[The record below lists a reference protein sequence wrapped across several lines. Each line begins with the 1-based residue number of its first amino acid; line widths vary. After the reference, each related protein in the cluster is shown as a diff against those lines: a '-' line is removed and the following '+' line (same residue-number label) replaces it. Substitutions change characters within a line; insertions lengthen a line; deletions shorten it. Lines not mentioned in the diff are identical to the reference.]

1 MKGRNVILPP
11 LTPTDGGDLPPS
23 SAQQQQSPQ
32 RQMTLDVK
40 AKSLGYQLPHAEA
53 EIQRIQEL
61 QRARRDEFMKRR
73 QDRPVERSTQVAH
86 WLERHSEQ
94 SLQDLGLATSPV
106 PVRSILLPSTTTTAA
121 APNSGGGVDGG
132 LAHTGSLG
140 AKGMADIFDSS
151 PTHQEQERRLSDTGG
166 PRMNLSRTTSAFG
179 STSQLVTGRDA
190 LGLSRYQIRGDLKEW
205 LQRVEALN
213 ERLVLDGGD
222 FTPAEESFL
231 KAALERQ
238 VAQTVHKDAIRDDY
252 LMKQSVKGICEML
265 ENATRT
271 PFAIREDLSV
281 KSQLDSLE
289 KQVQDMYAKA
299 VRRGGFVYGS
309 QVSVDGGTAG
319 AGAGA
324 KKVESEGE
332 IRKRQLAAGVAA
344 AAQSQ
349 HILLTQVQLNQVL
362 QAFYQQQRPSNKREQ
377 GRLER
382 QLVQSMV
389 REDNITTT
397 LRRRNKELS
406 LEVETLQETVQQLLE
421 EKQRARKISL
431 GTLVPDTTSEGST
444 VEALQQTNETIKEMS
459 EVLAR
464 KAIRDIQGHCDDLRV
479 QRNDLSV
486 ELQVLKDHFEEM
498 NAERDLLH
506 EKVLALEDQW
516 TKHEEAKRQQ
526 EEERNRLFGGMR
538 SDQQYYQSTIHKV
551 LLKSSTALSSIV
563 MCVGETDQQ
572 QLDVDWNKLQAVIDA
587 WTSAVS
593 FSFHFCEAAKATAA
607 EVRVATSRHIERGR
621 VAQPRIGSPQSS
633 SPVAP
638 STPVLINHNRKNDI
652 PSQADVNH
660 QLVNDLGQ
668 RLDDTIAEAKAK
680 FREARFMRSFMW
692 YLIHCFDALLNGT
705 YSDEVHG
712 KRSFQSAAEQK
723 AKREDAAR
731 RRRGMGGAAAADDKT
746 EAEIV
751 EDTFPP
757 AAVVALDADYAYAWS
772 EEIQALERVFMGFR
786 SRLSTSETQQG
797 EVNSAVLRA
806 LESVG
811 ESRAAHQTKTEE
823 PHVTPPGG
831 GGTIAS
837 NVAGNGANSSSVP
850 QQRSANPSSTLHD
863 AHAMVD
869 AIAALP
875 TASCKDVRLA
885 QTLEDH
891 QRLPSGARAVDVA
904 TVLLL
909 EIKEAK
915 GHFAGGGGADRS
927 TK

>member
-1 MKGRNVILPP
+1 M
-11 LTPTDGGDLPPS
+11 
-23 SAQQQQSPQ
+23 
-32 RQMTLDVK
+32 
-40 AKSLGYQLPHAEA
+40 
-53 EIQRIQEL
+53 
-61 QRARRDEFMKRR
+61 
-73 QDRPVERSTQVAH
+73 ERSTQVAH
-86 WLERHSEQ
+86 WLERHSEH
-94 SLQDLGLATSPV
+94 SLQDLGLATSSV
-106 PVRSILLPSTTTTAA
+106 PVRSILLPTNTTTGAPTTAF
-121 APNSGGGVDGG
+121 GGEGG
-132 LAHTGSLG
+132 LAHAASLG

-151 PTHQEQERRLSDTGG
+151 PTHHDQERQISDGG
-166 PRMNLSRTTSAFG
+166 ARMNLSRTTSAFG
-179 STSQLVTGRDA
+179 SSSELGAVGRDS

-222 FTPAEESFL
+222 FTAAEESFL
-231 KAALERQ
+231 RTALERQ

-281 KSQLDSLE
+281 KNQLDSLE

-299 VRRGGFVYGS
+299 ARRGGFVYGT
-309 QVSVDGGTAG
+309 QVSVEGG
-319 AGAGA
+319 AGGGNAGA

-421 EKQRARKISL
+421 EKQRARKVSL
-431 GTLVPDTTSEGST
+431 GSLVPDSTSEGST
-444 VEALQQTNETIKEMS
+444 VEGLQQTNETIKEMS

-464 KAIRDIQGHCDDLRV
+464 KAIRDIQGHCDELRV
-479 QRNDLSV
+479 QRNNLSV
-486 ELQVLKDHFEEM
+486 ELKILKDAFEEM
-498 NAERDLLH
+498 NTEREQLQ
-506 EKVLALEDQW
+506 EKVKALEDQW
-516 TKHEEAKRQQ
+516 SKHEEAKRQQ

-551 LLKSSTALSSIV
+551 LLKSSTALASIV
-563 MCVGETDQQ
+563 MCVGETDQNQ
-572 QLDVDWNKLQAVIDA
+572 RAVDWKQIQAVIDA
-587 WTSAVS
+587 WTSEVS
-593 FSFHFCEAAKATAA
+593 FSFHFCDAAKAAA
-607 EVRVATSRHIERGR
+607 QEVRVATARHIERG
-621 VAQPRIGSPQSS
+621 
-633 SPVAP
+633 P
-638 STPVLINHNRKNDI
+638 SLQ
-652 PSQADVNH
+652 PSQAAGSFPLQQQGHPQILSNVDVNH

-712 KRSFQSAAEQK
+712 KRSFQSAVEQK
-723 AKREDAAR
+723 AKREDAVR
-731 RRRGMGGAAAADDKT
+731 RRRGRGAAVDDKSET
-746 EAEIV
+746 DIV

-757 AAVVALDADYAYAWS
+757 AAVIALDADYAYAWS

-811 ESRAAHQTKTEE
+811 DVRNSKVDESHVSSGGALGSIAAASSILA
-823 PHVTPPGG
+823 PP
-831 GGTIAS
+831 
-837 NVAGNGANSSSVP
+837 P
-850 QQRSANPSSTLHD
+850 QQQQQLRPVPNLHD
-863 AHAMVD
+863 AHAMVE

-915 GHFAGGGGADRS
+915 GHFAGGGAERS
-927 TK
+927 AK